1 MNILDVIGKYERV
14 QYCPPYDISALLS
27 IPFTENYRIIC
38 GNANDDFRV
47 VPLPQLDWVV
57 EPLHPVSEE
66 YLEMAY
72 QQISSFQEET
82 ETSWFP
88 SWVSRSSGEQLTFS
102 LFTAC
107 WQQYLSTLSP
117 GKGFDM
123 KDTWIELPES
133 DETKELFERLL
144 SSIPSL
150 NVSDTLQNESVIQ
163 SLLVL
168 FDVYEMTEN
177 HESRVLLLLS
187 PHL

>member
-1 MNILDVIGKYERV
+1 
-14 QYCPPYDISALLS
+14 
-27 IPFTENYRIIC
+27 
-38 GNANDDFRV
+38 
-47 VPLPQLDWVV
+47 
-57 EPLHPVSEE
+57 
-66 YLEMAY
+66 
-72 QQISSFQEET
+72 
-82 ETSWFP
+82 
-88 SWVSRSSGEQLTFS
+88 
-102 LFTAC
+102 
-107 WQQYLSTLSP
+107 
-117 GKGFDM
+117 M